1 MSDQGTYTGLTIDP
15 ARKPPDKDQVIELFE
30 KSGINITGLKQIF
43 NQEFLN
49 RKAMM
54 TADAAL
60 DSVVDYTSRGINEAL
75 EEQGDMRGI
84 EAIKPLIK
92 GTFQDFYDDGLKTSI
107 SNEAK
112 KQSAFLGSIS
122 GMQTRTDQ
130 LKKDERVKENE
141 FRKIATMYGKDLNTY
156 QMTEKNRNEIYS
168 KLAEDLKIDE
178 LKQIH
183 TNAKI
188 NQQNVGRQKGVD
200 PVDMLPMPFT
210 YKIPLSEYQTTGAG
224 YYGGYGAMGGSS
236 IASPGHEEMTE
247 ENFKKHLRQSK
258 KQHLI
263 DESKKAG
270 ISRRNMEL
278 DKINIVADNYAKDNY
293 KIFYEDYQT
302 YVVEALKDMD
312 PAMLEKSL
320 QRLESEVLLKKE
332 FKGI

>member
-75 EEQGDMRGI
+75 EKQGDMRGI
-84 EAIKPLIK
+84 EAIKPLIE
-92 GTFQDFYDDGLKTSI
+92 GTFRDFYDDGLKTSI
-107 SNEAK
+107 TNEAK

-122 GMQTRTDQ
+122 GMETRTNQ
-130 LKKDERVKENE
+130 LKADERVKENE
-141 FRKIATMYGKDLNTY
+141 FKKLATIYGKDLNTY
-156 QMTEKNRNEIYS
+156 QMTEKNRNEIY
-168 KLAEDLKIDE
+168 KQLAEDLKASE
-178 LKQIH
+178 LRQIY

-188 NQQNVGRQKGVD
+188 NDQNVGRQKDVKT
-200 PVDMLPMPFT
+200 VDMLPMPFT
-210 YKIPLSEYQTTGAG
+210 QMGYQQPS
-224 YYGGYGAMGGSS
+224 MGGIGFS
-236 IASPGHEEMTE
+236 SPGLNLSKKMDEEG
-247 ENFKKHLRQSK
+247 FRHLLFQSK
-258 KQHLI
+258 MTDLIQHSRI
-263 DESKKAG
+263 AGRKVDYSKVKDVSNQYA
-270 ISRRNMEL
+270 
-278 DKINIVADNYAKDNY
+278 DKNY

-312 PAMLEKSL
+312 PALLEKSL
-320 QRLESEVLLKKE
+320 KRLESDVILQRE
-332 FKGI
+332 FKE